1 MEINIQIFGTMK
13 CKDTQKALRFFMER
27 RIKPHF
33 VDLNEKAV
41 SPGELDNI
49 SAVIQ
54 LDKLLDKESKEF
66 KKKNLDYM
74 VFDTREIL
82 LENPLMLKTPIT
94 RNGKK
99 ATIGYQPDAWK
110 NWLKDFSEKH

>member
-33 VDLNEKAV
+33 VNLNEKAV

-49 SAVIQ
+49 STVIP
-54 LDKLLDKESKEF
+54 LDILIDKESKEYE
-66 KKKNLDYM
+66 KKNLNYM
-74 VFDTREIL
+74 TFDTREIL
-82 LENPLMLKTPIT
+82 LVNPLLFKTPIT
-94 RNGKK
+94 RSGKK
-99 ATIGYQPDAWK
+99 ATLGYEPEMWK
-110 NWLKDFSEKH
+110 KWLKDFSENH